1 MKSKSIG
8 FFLCVCLLFLVFKIG
23 FLIYTLAVTFKYK
36 VVVQNK
42 AKNYKTLLLQAI
54 LIQKCVLFLN
64 SSLVEL
70 QFLPQ
75 LKPIEIIT
83 QQHGQS

>member
-1 MKSKSIG
+1 MVEKKKAG
-8 FFLCVCLLFLVFKIG
+8 N
-23 FLIYTLAVTFKYK
+23 TKY
-36 VVVQNK
+36 
-42 AKNYKTLLLQAI
+42 LLLQAI

-83 QQHGQS
+83 QQHGRS